1 MPVIWGLDLRE
12 MQWGKFKGSY
22 MFNQVYHLRRTK
34 MIVYQIA
41 MILCVCSESVGT
53 AALSD
58 YVDQQDGISIRT
70 GGRAKVHNNDI
81 VGIFSYNIFVGIAV
95 ATIFGSGFFFDLFWP
110 ERKES
115 KPVRL
120 AWKICSLLVSVM
132 ALADALALTVIVA
145 THRAQITGVSSAE
158 ATFRF
163 RQNGPPAPVYRHNG
177 YCIGSVVLLWPGMI
191 ASFAST
197 YIMWK
202 SIQHDDQ
209 FGPRSSK
216 HGGNKGEE
224 TSIDMATTAPK
235 PAADSTRPEPYPS
248 N

>member
-1 MPVIWGLDLRE
+1 
-12 MQWGKFKGSY
+12 
-22 MFNQVYHLRRTK
+22 

-70 GGRAKVHNNDI
+70 RGRATVHNDDI

-115 KPVRL
+115 KSVRF
-120 AWKICSLLVSVM
+120 AWKICSIVVSIM

-145 THRAQITGVSSAE
+145 THRAHITGVSAAE
-158 ATFRF
+158 AAFRF
-163 RQNGPPAPVYRHNG
+163 RQNGPPTPIYRKNAE
-177 YCIGSVVLLWPGMI
+177 CVASVVLLWPGMI

-197 YIMWK
+197 YIMWT
-202 SIQHDDQ
+202 SILHNDQ

-216 HGGNKGEE
+216 YSGHKGEE
-224 TSIDMATTAPK
+224 RSIDMATTTPK
-235 PAADSTRPEPYPS
+235 ASSTGDSARPEPYPS
-248 N
+248 T

>member
-1 MPVIWGLDLRE
+1 
-12 MQWGKFKGSY
+12 
-22 MFNQVYHLRRTK
+22 
-34 MIVYQIA
+34 
-41 MILCVCSESVGT
+41 
-53 AALSD
+53 
-58 YVDQQDGISIRT
+58 
-70 GGRAKVHNNDI
+70 
-81 VGIFSYNIFVGIAV
+81 
-95 ATIFGSGFFFDLFWP
+95 
-110 ERKES
+110 
-115 KPVRL
+115 
-120 AWKICSLLVSVM
+120 
-132 ALADALALTVIVA
+132 LADALALTVIVA

-163 RQNGPPAPVYRHNG
+163 RQNGSPAPVYRHNG

-248 N
+248 NWLFVWRLGVSIEIGGKSLLYCIDDTQQSVISSSAFSFPCSSHSLLLSLVYQQSWDIQVVSEKLVLSFSASTFVLS